1 MYKCILNFF
10 IKMFWNVKKSFLIF
24 FILFLEFFSIEF
36 LSSLE
41 INTLEGD
48 ITEYYIETLYN
59 EISSRGSGIYNYP
72 EESDI
77 KNFAEIVE
85 LIKNANDQSI
95 LTASIIAQ
103 DLGYEIIKF
112 HQKRPNDNIYFI
124 LKEKVPKESEK
135 NKKGW
140 GSYIINY
147 NPENDIIIESPYPL
161 NHINTGLISVI
172 AFKELKAKA
181 LLLPG
186 AHRFSSSE
194 KRNGIPVS
202 DVGFTERSIFNTVHQ
217 ILTDSENI
225 VIQIQGYSK
234 MTNKENRKNY
244 PPIILTNSFIDY
256 KEDNII
262 LKNTELLN
270 ILKRNINDLT
280 FEFPITNEQNDIPNA
295 CLYGENGVSEV
306 TFCGK
311 DNVQGKYIR
320 SLPEE
325 FENYFTII
333 FIDSGIRL
341 PAGVGINDKKS
352 HSNFLKIIDSIEKS
366 LKSFKTNRIEVAEI
380 TSEETKNI
388 ESAKEIV
395 SEITP
400 SAYFEQNLI
409 KDVTLLSLI
418 FAGIT
423 AVLLI
428 GIIFISITALKYKTQ
443 IKADDKKS
451 KKLQSYQES
460 LESELENTR
469 KIKDEIELNYEN
481 DKKKMEK
488 IEKDWEMAKKDK
500 EYFYDGYNRLVAEK
514 WELEKRLNKIE
525 EELKNES
532 PLDIEYIKTK
542 EKGVP
547 ATISELF
554 RIFNELIQDNITL
567 KDNIR
572 KNKLTKL
579 LSDENIKNKVT
590 YILIA
595 GELKL
600 KQVLKRLL
608 EIVSQEN
615 NERICVVAIWAL
627 GEIGEKSTAN
637 VLLKIIDKE
646 NKNIY
651 RYCKYALRKIG
662 YKLENESLLSGEID
676 DNLEEKDEIY
686 KYSGFGSKDRFLK
699 YVLENNDEDIRVLG
713 IKILEKY
720 RVEDNLSLIF
730 KALEDKSFE
739 IRYEAVRVLGNVEF
753 VKDSKLLIDID
764 LKKKI
769 VDALKGIMKDEKS
782 IYIRRITAKS
792 LEKLFS

>member
-1 MYKCILNFF
+1 
-10 IKMFWNVKKSFLIF
+10 MFWNVKKSFLIF
-24 FILFLEFFSIEF
+24 SILFLEFFTTEF

-77 KNFAEIVE
+77 KNFTEIVE
-85 LIKNANDQSI
+85 LIKNGNDQSI
-95 LTASIIAQ
+95 ITASMRAQ
-103 DLGYEIIKF
+103 DLGYQIIKF
-112 HQKRPNDNIYFI
+112 HQKGLNDNIYFI
-124 LKEKVPKESEK
+124 LKEKVPKESKK

-147 NPENDIIIESPYPL
+147 KSENDIIIESPYPL
-161 NHINTGLISVI
+161 NHINTGLISVT

-181 LLLPG
+181 LLFPG
-186 AHRFSSSE
+186 AHRLSSSE

-202 DVGFTERSIFNTVHQ
+202 DVGLTERSIFNTVHQ
-217 ILTDSENI
+217 ILTDRGKI
-225 VIQIQGYSK
+225 VIQFQGYSK

-244 PPIILTNSFIDY
+244 PSIILTNSFIDY

-270 ILKRNINDLT
+270 ILKRNINDLS
-280 FEFPITNEQNDIPNA
+280 FEFPITNEQKHIPNA

-325 FENYFTII
+325 FENYFTMI

-352 HSNFLKIIDSIEKS
+352 YSNFLKIIDSIEKS
-366 LKSFKTNRIEVAEI
+366 LRSFKTNRIEPDKITPEEI
-380 TSEETKNI
+380 KNI
-388 ESAKEIV
+388 ESAREIV

-409 KDVTLLSLI
+409 KDVTPLSLI

-423 AVLLI
+423 AFLLI
-428 GIIFISITALKYKTQ
+428 GIIFLSITTLKYKTQ
-443 IKADDKKS
+443 IKADDKKLR
-451 KKLQSYQES
+451 KLKSYQES
-460 LESELENTR
+460 LESELENMR
-469 KIKDEIELNYEN
+469 KIKDEIGLNYEN
-481 DKKKMEK
+481 KKEKMEK
-488 IEKDWEMAKKDK
+488 IEKDWEMVKKDK

-514 WELEKRLNKIE
+514 WELEKRLDKIE
-525 EELKNES
+525 EELKNEKNKS
-532 PLDIEYIKTK
+532 TLDIEYLKTK
-542 EKGVP
+542 EKGMP

-554 RIFNELIQDNITL
+554 SIFNQLIQDNITL

-572 KNKLTKL
+572 KNKLIKMM
-579 LSDENIKNKVT
+579 SDENIKNKVT

-600 KQVLKRLL
+600 KQALKRLL

-615 NERICVVAIWAL
+615 DERICVVAIWAL
-627 GEIGEKSTAN
+627 GEIGEKETAN
-637 VLLKIIDKE
+637 VLLKVIDKE
-646 NKNIY
+646 NKNVY

-662 YKLENESLLSGEID
+662 YKLENESLLSGEIT
-676 DNLEEKDEIY
+676 DNLEEKDDIY

-699 YVLENNDEDIRVLG
+699 YVLENNDEDMQVLG

-720 RVEDNLSLIF
+720 RAEDNLSLLF
-730 KALEDKSFE
+730 KALQDKSFE
-739 IRYEAVRVLGNVEF
+739 IRYEAVRVLGDVEF
-753 VKDSKLLIDID
+753 AKDSKLLIDID

-769 VDALKGIMKDEKS
+769 VDALNVIMKDEKS
-782 IYIRRITAKS
+782 IYIRRIAAES
-792 LEKLFS
+792 LEKLLS

>member
-1 MYKCILNFF
+1 
-10 IKMFWNVKKSFLIF
+10 MFWNVKKSFLIF
-24 FILFLEFFSIEF
+24 SILFLEFFTIEF
-36 LSSLE
+36 LSGLE

-59 EISSRGSGIYNYP
+59 EISSMGSGIYNYP

-77 KNFAEIVE
+77 KNFTEIVE
-85 LIKNANDQSI
+85 LIKNGNDQSI
-95 LTASIIAQ
+95 LTASIKAQ

-112 HQKRPNDNIYFI
+112 HQKGLNDNIYII
-124 LKEKVPKESEK
+124 LKENVPKESKK

-172 AFKELKAKA
+172 AFKKLKAKA

-186 AHRFSSSE
+186 AHRLSSSE
-194 KRNGIPVS
+194 KRDGIPVS

-217 ILTDSENI
+217 ILTDRGKI
-225 VIQIQGYSK
+225 VIQFQGYSK
-234 MTNKENRKNY
+234 MTNKEIRKNY

-280 FEFPITNEQNDIPNA
+280 FEFPITNEQKYIPNA
-295 CLYGENGVSEV
+295 CLYGENSVSEV

-325 FENYFTII
+325 FENHFTIF

-341 PAGVGINDKKS
+341 PAGVGINDKKNY
-352 HSNFLKIIDSIEKS
+352 SNFLKIIDSIEKS
-366 LKSFKTNRIEVAEI
+366 LKSFKTNRIEATEI

-400 SAYFEQNLI
+400 SVYFEQNLI
-409 KDVTLLSLI
+409 KDVTRLSLI
-418 FAGIT
+418 FAVIT

-428 GIIFISITALKYKTQ
+428 GIIFLSITALKYKTQ
-443 IKADDKKS
+443 IKADDKKL

-481 DKKKMEK
+481 KKKKMEK
-488 IEKDWEMAKKDK
+488 IEKDWEMVKKDK
-500 EYFYDGYNRLVAEK
+500 EYFYDGYNRLIAEK
-514 WELEKRLNKIE
+514 WELEKRLDKIE
-525 EELKNES
+525 DELKNEQNKS
-532 PLDIEYIKTK
+532 PLNIEYIKTK
-542 EKGVP
+542 EKGIP

-572 KNKLTKL
+572 KNKLIKL
-579 LSDENIKNKVT
+579 MSDENIKNKVT

-600 KQVLKRLL
+600 KQALKRLL

-615 NERICVVAIWAL
+615 DERICVVAIWAL
-627 GEIGEKSTAN
+627 GEIGEKDTAN

-662 YKLENESLLSGEID
+662 YKLENESLLSGEIA
-676 DNLEEKDEIY
+676 DNLEEKDDIY

-699 YVLENNDEDIRVLG
+699 YVLESNDEDIRVLG

-720 RVEDNLSLIF
+720 GTEDNLSLIF
-730 KALEDKSFE
+730 KALEDESFE
-739 IRYEAVRVLGNVEF
+739 TRYEAVRVLGDVEF

-782 IYIRRITAKS
+782 IYIRRIAAKS

>member
-1 MYKCILNFF
+1 MLG
-10 IKMFWNVKKSFLIF
+10 NVKKSFLIF
-24 FILFLEFFSIEF
+24 SILFLELFTIEF

-41 INTLEGD
+41 IYTLEGD
-48 ITEYYIETLYN
+48 ITEYYIETLHN

-72 EESDI
+72 EELDI
-77 KNFAEIVE
+77 KDFTEIIE
-85 LIKNANDQSI
+85 LIKNGNDQSI
-95 LTASIIAQ
+95 LTASIRAQ

-112 HQKRPNDNIYFI
+112 HQKGPNDNIYFI
-124 LKEKVPKESEK
+124 LKEKVPKESKK

-217 ILTDSENI
+217 ILTDSEKI
-225 VIQIQGYSK
+225 VIQFQGYNK
-234 MTNKENRKNY
+234 ITNKENRKNY
-244 PPIILTNSFIDY
+244 PPTILTNSFIDY

-270 ILKRNINDLT
+270 ILKRDINDLT
-280 FEFPITNEQNDIPNA
+280 FEFSITNEQNDIPNA
-295 CLYGENGVSEV
+295 CLYGENGISEV
-306 TFCGK
+306 TFSGK

-352 HSNFLKIIDSIEKS
+352 YSNFLKIIDSIEKS
-366 LKSFKTNRIEVAEI
+366 LKSFKTNRIEAAEI
-380 TSEETKNI
+380 TSEEIENI

-400 SAYFEQNLI
+400 SVYFEQNLI

-443 IKADDKKS
+443 IKADDKKL

-481 DKKKMEK
+481 KKKKTEK
-488 IEKDWEMAKKDK
+488 IEKDWEMVKKDK

-525 EELKNES
+525 EELKNEKNKS
-532 PLDIEYIKTK
+532 PLEIEYIKTK
-542 EKGVP
+542 EKGMP

-554 RIFNELIQDNITL
+554 RTFNGLIHDNTTL

-572 KNKLTKL
+572 KNKLVKL
-579 LSDENIKNKVT
+579 MSDENIKNKVT

-600 KQVLKRLL
+600 KQALKRLL

-615 NERICVVAIWAL
+615 DERICVVAIWAL
-627 GEIGEKSTAN
+627 GEIGEKDTAN

-662 YKLENESLLSGEID
+662 HNLENESLLSGEIA
-676 DNLEEKDEIY
+676 DNLEEKDDIY

-720 RVEDNLSLIF
+720 KAEDNLSLIF
-730 KALEDKSFE
+730 KTLKDKSFE

-753 VKDSKLLIDID
+753 MKDSKLLIDID

-782 IYIRRITAKS
+782 IYIRRIAAKS
-792 LEKLFS
+792 LEKLLL